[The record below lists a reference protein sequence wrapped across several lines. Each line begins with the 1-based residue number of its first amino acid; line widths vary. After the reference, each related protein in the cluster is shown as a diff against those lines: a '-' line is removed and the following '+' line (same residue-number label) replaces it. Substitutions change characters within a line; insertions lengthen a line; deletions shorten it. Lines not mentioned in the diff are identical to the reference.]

1 MGKTLDYRMVQNASV
16 LRSMMGNFANI
27 LTYVMMPKTQKI
39 VVVMVFARMMT
50 PTTDTLVTVNLDLL
64 EMIVKKMTLVT
75 QILVLMTEFASPVT
89 RKGVNMKLSAIAKK
103 DIMATFVGL
112 LIHVEKLLV

>member
-1 MGKTLDYRMVQNASV
+1 
-16 LRSMMGNFANI
+16 
-27 LTYVMMPKTQKI
+27 
-39 VVVMVFARMMT
+39 
-50 PTTDTLVTVNLDLL
+50 
-64 EMIVKKMTLVT
+64 MTLVT

-112 LIHVEKLLV
+112 VR